1 MNFGRLQTCILNEG
15 KSVIRPLFSGPE
27 DLSFL
32 YEIVSETIS
41 KNSVLNGKAISLIA
55 FSSRATLKLDLYNP
69 ENGQGHNWS

>member
-1 MNFGRLQTCILNEG
+1 MNFGRLQNCILNEG
-15 KSVIRPLFSGPE
+15 KSVIRPLFNGPE